1 MKIAINN
8 LPLNSGHKIRGIGYY
23 TRHLIDSLKAQN
35 LVEIQEFSKLSEIKN
50 ADLVHYPLFDLFS
63 HTLPIKK
70 IFPTLVTVHDVI
82 PLLFPDNYP
91 IGIKGRINYLLQR
104 LALPSCKAIITDSQI
119 SKNDIIKYLKIK
131 ANKITVIQLAADKN
145 FKIIENDAK
154 LIFIR
159 RKFNL
164 SDQFLLYVGDANWV
178 KNLPF
183 LIEGFYYLRKLP
195 GLGNIKLVLVGNVFL
210 KKLEN
215 IDHPELKSLKQTN
228 QLIKRFGLESS
239 IIRPGRVDNTDLTAL
254 YNLATIYIQPSL
266 YEGFGLPVLEALACG
281 TPVVS
286 SDRGSLKETGG
297 QSVLYFDPTNLKQ
310 FMTIVQTLIKDRSLQ
325 EKLSKLGLKQAV
337 KFSWD
342 KVAQETIQVYKNV
355 IRNE

>member
-23 TRHLIDSLKAQN
+23 TRHLIDSLRAQN
-35 LVEIQEFSKLSEIKN
+35 LVEIQEFSKLSEIID

-63 HTLPIKK
+63 HSLPIKK
-70 IFPTLVTVHDVI
+70 IFPTLVTIHDVI
-82 PLLFPDNYP
+82 PLLFPNNYP

-104 LALPSCKAIITDSQI
+104 AALNSCKAIITDSQV
-119 SKNDIIKYLKIK
+119 SKNDIIKYIKIK
-131 ANKITVIQLAADKN
+131 DNKINVIPLAADKN
-145 FKIIENDAK
+145 FKVIKNDAK

-164 SDQFLLYVGDANWV
+164 PDQFLLYVGDANWF

-183 LIEGFYYLRKLP
+183 LIEGFCNLKQLP
-195 GLGNIKLVLVGNVFL
+195 GLQNLKLVLVGNVFL
-210 KKLEN
+210 KNLEG

-228 QLIKRFGLESS
+228 QLIKQSGLESS
-239 IIRPGRVDNTDLTAL
+239 VIRPGRIDITDLTAL

-266 YEGFGLPVLEALACG
+266 YEGFGLPVLEALSCG
-281 TPVVS
+281 APVVS
-286 SDRGSLKETGG
+286 SDRGSLKEIGG

-310 FMTIVQTLIKDRSLQ
+310 FIAIVQTLIKDRSLQ
-325 EKLSKLGLKQAV
+325 EKLSKSGLKQAA